1 MPSGTLVSVVVPSFN
16 DSRFVHQCVTSVL
29 AQSHGPL
36 DVIVVDDGSN
46 DGTAE
51 IARSFGAPVRVFEQ
65 PNSGSAVARN
75 RGLREARGEYVAFL
89 DADDC
94 WHSRKIEL
102 QLRHL
107 ESCAE
112 CVAVYCRKLELTER
126 HAAPSWASDQDLA
139 GELAVSSDP
148 GASGWLYLE
157 LLRSSVVHTS
167 TVMASRD
174 MLGRVGQ
181 FDPTLKKGQDL
192 DYWLRL
198 SRLGPIHMLDD
209 VLSAYRIHASSI
221 THRTMSRNY
230 HAYVVER
237 AVARFGPTD
246 PAGGSLAPGELAT
259 ILATSWLEFGYQH
272 FRRGSTQICRD
283 SVRRSLRYRSARL
296 RSWSLAVRTALRL
309 LKRDPQASPSTNK

>member
-1 MPSGTLVSVVVPSFN
+1 MALDTLVSVVIPSFN
-16 DSRFVHQCVTSVL
+16 DSRFVRQCLTSVL
-29 AQSHGPL
+29 AQSHGLL

-75 RGLREARGEYVAFL
+75 RGLQESRGDYVAFL

-107 ESCAE
+107 ESCTE
-112 CVAVYCRKLELTER
+112 CVAVYCRKLEVTD
-126 HAAPSWASDQDLA
+126 AYAVPSWPSDQDLA
-139 GELAVSSDP
+139 RELGVSSDSSV
-148 GASGWLYLE
+148 SGWLYLE

-174 MLGRVGQ
+174 MLSRVGQ
-181 FDPTLKKGQDL
+181 FDPTLQKGQDL

-198 SRLGPIHMLDD
+198 SRLGPIHMLDE
-209 VLSAYRIHASSI
+209 VLSAYRIHANSI
-221 THRTMSRNY
+221 THRTLPRNY

-246 PAGGSLAPGELAT
+246 PTGASLAPRELAK
-259 ILATSWLEFGYQH
+259 ILATSWQDFGYQH
-272 FRRGSTQICRD
+272 FRRGSMQICRE
-283 SVRRSLRYRSARL
+283 SVRRSLRYRSAKL
-296 RSWSLAVRTALRL
+296 GSWSLAVRTALQL
-309 LKRDPQASPSTNK
+309 LKRDAHPSLPPNK